1 MSTIFLEEIL
11 RDLVVLSG
19 FRIISIFFIIF
30 IFIALADT
38 IVFFLLTREL
48 SRKEKDIHYWRDQA
62 IKMNSELKN
71 REELKEY
78 DKVKLKSQI
87 GFHYFYNAIMHVKDI
102 PNWESNPDL
111 AKAVENYEM
120 YLRGNKE

>member
-1 MSTIFLEEIL
+1 MTTFELCL
-11 RDLVVLSG
+11 LV
-19 FRIISIFFIIF
+19 IF

-48 SRKEKDIHYWRDQA
+48 SRKEKDINYWRNQA
-62 IKMNSELKN
+62 VKLNADLKA

-78 DKVKLKSQI
+78 DKVKLRSQI
-87 GFHYFYNAIMHVKDI
+87 GFHYYYNTVMHIKDI
-102 PNWESNPDL
+102 PNWGENPDL
-111 AKAVENYEM
+111 RKAVENYEM